1 MFWGVTIESGK
12 RYSQVV
18 ENSFHLSMA
27 ALEPKPKEVT
37 KNNKNISL
45 MIEHGKAEFLLC
57 TLEYDRVMQVPLD
70 LGFVEGEEV
79 AFFLNGEGIVHLTG
93 YVLNDE
99 DKDLTEPIL
108 SEPSESEESEEDS
121 EEDMT
126 EKPKQFPT
134 VTLDDDDD
142 DEESDDDDW
151 TPAKEE
157 QNKRKRGVKLEKKNK
172 KPKLDQDD
180 SLVKKNIQ
188 IEKRMKKQNEPRKL
202 MKEDIE
208 IIDTVTPVKPEKLS
222 LQEESSES
230 DIDTEEM
237 SEDED
242 DDSIEMEEESFED
255 GEEDESD
262 SGDETDGNDDTRLSD
277 KNKTPKNS
285 LKQKLSSSAN
295 KKNLLT
301 PSENILKNPSLS
313 NGKKKIQLGE
323 SDSNKLVKSSP
334 RSEDRALSS
343 QKRKKKNRRE
353 SLHNGSNDGT
363 ELEQKE
369 TQKTLFDST
378 PKLASSQEG
387 TKTPKST
394 KKHLAGE
401 VEIED
406 IRQGSGPPARKG
418 KLVHL
423 YYVGKLQHNNKQ
435 FEAVTKGKPFSFRMG
450 RGEVIKGLD
459 IGLEGMKVGGKRS
472 ICVPPSYGYGSKP
485 MNLIPPN
492 STLCYEV
499 ELRAVS

>member
-12 RYSQVV
+12 RYSQIV

-27 ALEPKPKEVT
+27 ALEPKPKEIT

-108 SEPSESEESEEDS
+108 SEPSESEESEEGS
-121 EEDMT
+121 EEEMT
-126 EKPKQFPT
+126 ETPKQFPT
-134 VTLDDDDD
+134 VTLDDD
-142 DEESDDDDW
+142 EESEDDDDW

-157 QNKRKRGVKLEKKNK
+157 HQKRKRGIKLEKKNK
-172 KPKLDQDD
+172 RPKLDHDD
-180 SLVKKNIQ
+180 SLVKKDVQ
-188 IEKRMKKQNEPRKL
+188 LEKKMKKQNEPKTL
-202 MKEDIE
+202 VKEDIE
-208 IIDTVTPVKPEKLS
+208 IIDTVASLKPKKLS

-237 SEDED
+237 SDDED
-242 DDSIEMEEESFED
+242 DDDSSEMEEESFED
-255 GEEDESD
+255 GEDDESD
-262 SGDETDGNDDTRLSD
+262 SGDDTDANDDTRLSD

-285 LKQKLSSSAN
+285 LKQKLLSSAN
-295 KKNLLT
+295 KNNLT

-313 NGKKKIQLGE
+313 SGKKKIQLGE
-323 SDSNKLVKSSP
+323 SDSNKLMKSSP
-334 RSEDRALSS
+334 RNEDQALLS
-343 QKRKKKNRRE
+343 QKRKKKNRKE

-369 TQKTLFDST
+369 EGIKTT
-378 PKLASSQEG
+378 
-387 TKTPKST
+387 KST
-394 KKHLAGE
+394 KKHLASE

-472 ICVPPSYGYGSKP
+472 ICVPPCYGYGSKP